1 MAPIPAPATIVAP
14 APAPV
19 VGSPPAH
26 TPLPPAPMPRWSGH
40 RRQKSDTIQNAF
52 DAAINEQPAT
62 AGPAKTHGVS
72 TAEDLAAVRGVFNEV
87 AAVHVTQVRDVML
100 ELRYGDADA
109 AWIESTRPALQSL
122 RQMASQLELADLCQ
136 ALDDFVA
143 GVEAAVAN
151 KARLGDAEKHELLRR
166 YQKLIELIPAAFE
179 LDAERDRREP
189 IIIEALLNQVAGVE
203 RRTIDKLFSIGLNR
217 LDAFVKSTAEEISVV
232 SGISLELATAIV
244 AQFTSY
250 RVGAQAAVAA
260 RDPVAERRHL
270 HDLLITMS
278 LQNDDFVHASSRWS
292 ADAVAKKREA
302 RRLREQTYQRIRVA
316 LARLG
321 EKDLLGRLEPLSFK
335 ERIAMLDRYLS
346 APRQT

>member
-1 MAPIPAPATIVAP
+1 
-14 APAPV
+14 
-19 VGSPPAH
+19 
-26 TPLPPAPMPRWSGH
+26 MPRWSGN

-52 DAAINEQPAT
+52 DAVIDPLPAT
-62 AGPAKTHGVS
+62 AGPSKSHGVS
-72 TAEDLAAVRGVFNEV
+72 TAEDLAAVRGVFNDV

-100 ELRYGDADA
+100 ELRYGDADG
-109 AWIESTRPALQSL
+109 AWLESTRPALQSL
-122 RQMASQLELADLCQ
+122 RQMAGQLDLADLCE
-136 ALDDFVA
+136 ALDDFCV
-143 GVEAAVAN
+143 GVESSVAN
-151 KARLGDAEKHELLRR
+151 KARLGDDEKQDLLRR

-179 LDAERDRREP
+179 LNAERDRREP
-189 IIIEALLNQVAGVE
+189 IIIEALLNQVHGVE
-203 RRTIDKLFSIGLNR
+203 RRTIDRLFAVGLNR
-217 LDAFVKSTAEEISVV
+217 LDSFVNGNADEIAVV
-232 SGISLELATAIV
+232 SGIQPELASAIV

-260 RDPVAERRHL
+260 RDHVAERRHL

-302 RRLREQTYQRIRVA
+302 RRMREQTFQRIRVA

-321 EKDLLGRLEPLSFK
+321 EKDQLARLEPLSFK

-346 APRQT
+346 APRQS